1 MGTSAM
7 AKAVES
13 CDFDV
18 WLKDTLVNLN
28 TDDEVFS
35 PYIKGIL
42 EGDEAADEKFEALQG
57 VLEQITESGID
68 ELCNTILKKWNLNLE
83 ATAMEQQPKEK
94 QIEMDEKIAK
104 IMESQAVSV
113 VVPKTRSKADQ
124 KLKEA
129 ILAQYSQVS
138 DGEESESDGEAE
150 ASGTGNSGLDTLL
163 KNTNVEDGDRMNLI
177 VSLVDSLR

>member
-1 MGTSAM
+1 M
-7 AKAVES
+7 AEAAVTCE
-13 CDFDV
+13 FDH

-42 EGDEAADEKFEALQG
+42 EGEETADEKQEALQG
-57 VLEQITESGID
+57 ILSEITESGID
-68 ELCNTILKKWNLNLE
+68 DLCNDILKKWNLNLE
-83 ATAMEQQPKEK
+83 SAAKEAEPKEK

-129 ILAQYSQVS
+129 ILAQYSQLSWCS
-138 DGEESESDGEAE
+138 DG
-150 ASGTGNSGLDTLL
+150 
-163 KNTNVEDGDRMNLI
+163 
-177 VSLVDSLR
+177 